1 MARSSTRKMRSKR
14 GKKSRSSRGKMSKR
28 MRFYGGAN
36 MFPAGVSDNSM
47 LEASKMSLA
56 QGRDYLS
63 HHTAQHGGMA
73 PVGYTGVLDD
83 SLRATARVGVL
94 DESMGAIQGMSDQ
107 SGGGKRRGMSMKRML
122 RGAKGMSLKLMKR
135 MRKMMGLKGGKMMY
149 GGKRKAMTMKMM
161 KKMMAK
167 KGGKMM
173 YGGKKR
179 KAMTMK
185 MMKKMMGMRGGFA
198 YALSQAQDYSAP
210 GMLLSPAG
218 EARALAG
225 MNPEWKLA
233 TDPSAFAPKMM

>member
-1 MARSSTRKMRSKR
+1 MT
-14 GKKSRSSRGKMSKR
+14 
-28 MRFYGGAN
+28 
-36 MFPAGVSDNSM
+36 PAGLSDNSM
-47 LEASKMSLA
+47 LESGKMSLA

-107 SGGGKRRGMSMKRML
+107 SGGGKRRGM
-122 RGAKGMSLKLMKR
+122 
-135 MRKMMGLKGGKMMY
+135 
-149 GGKRKAMTMKMM
+149 TM
-161 KKMMAK
+161 KKMKCK
-167 KGGKMM
+167 KCGQMMKRGRKGMKCKKCGGTMVKCGGGKMM

-179 KAMTMK
+179 MTMK
-185 MMKKMMGMRGGFA
+185 MKKGKKGTRRMRGGFA

-233 TDPSAFAPKMM
+233 TDPSAFAPKLL

>member
-1 MARSSTRKMRSKR
+1 
-14 GKKSRSSRGKMSKR
+14 MSKR
-28 MRFYGGAN
+28 MRLYGGAN
-36 MFPAGVSDNSM
+36 MNPAGVSDNSM
-47 LEASKMSLA
+47 LEAGKMSLA

-83 SLRATARVGVL
+83 SLRATARVAVL

-107 SGGGKRRGMSMKRML
+107 SGGGKRRGMTMKKMKCKKCGQMMKNCR
-122 RGAKGMSLKLMKR
+122 KGMKCKKCGGTMVKS
-135 MRKMMGLKGGKMMY
+135 GGGKMMY
-149 GGKRKAMTMKMM
+149 GGQKMCGGKMM
-161 KKMMAK
+161 YGGQKMGMMGGKMMYGGQK
-167 KGGKMM
+167 MCGGKMM

-179 KAMTMK
+179 MTMK
-185 MMKKMMGMRGGFA
+185 KMKKGKKGTRRMRGGFA

-233 TDPSAFAPKMM
+233 TDPSAFAPKLM

>member
-1 MARSSTRKMRSKR
+1 MMEA
-14 GKKSRSSRGKMSKR
+14 GKM
-28 MRFYGGAN
+28 G
-36 MFPAGVSDNSM
+36 
-47 LEASKMSLA
+47 LA
-56 QGRDYLS
+56 QGRDFLS

-107 SGGGKRRGMSMKRML
+107 SGGGRRRGRRGMTMKM
-122 RGAKGMSLKLMKR
+122 AMKK

-149 GGKRKAMTMKMM
+149 GGQKMCGGRTIGRKRRMTMKMM
-161 KKMMAK
+161 KKLMAK
-167 KGGKMM
+167 K
-173 YGGKKR
+173 
-179 KAMTMK
+179 
-185 MMKKMMGMRGGFA
+185 RGGFA

>member
-14 GKKSRSSRGKMSKR
+14 GKKSRSSRGKMSRSKR

-94 DESMGAIQGMSDQ
+94 DESMGAIQGMKDQ
-107 SGGGKRRGMSMKRML
+107 SGGGKRKRMT
-122 RGAKGMSLKLMKR
+122 MKMAMKK

-149 GGKRKAMTMKMM
+149 GGKKMMGGKMMYGGKKGMTMKMM
-161 KKMMAK
+161 KKMM
-167 KGGKMM
+167 
-173 YGGKKR
+173 KKR
-179 KAMTMK
+179 GTRR
-185 MMKKMMGMRGGFA
+185 MRGGFA

>member
-1 MARSSTRKMRSKR
+1 M
-14 GKKSRSSRGKMSKR
+14 SRRVR
-28 MRFYGGAN
+28 WYGGAN
-36 MFPAGVSDNSM
+36 MSPAGVGDNSM
-47 LEASKMSLA
+47 LDASKMNLA

-107 SGGGKRRGMSMKRML
+107 SGGGKRKRRGMSMKRMM

-149 GGKRKAMTMKMM
+149 GGQKMC
-161 KKMMAK
+161 
-167 KGGKMM
+167 GGQKM
-173 YGGKKR
+173 YGGKR
-179 KAMTMK
+179 GRRGTRR
-185 MMKKMMGMRGGFA
+185 MRGGFA

-233 TDPSAFAPKMM
+233 TDPSAFAPKLM

>member
-14 GKKSRSSRGKMSKR
+14 GKKSRSKLSRR
-28 MRFYGGAN
+28 RLYGGAN
-36 MFPAGVSDNSM
+36 VTFAGVNDASM
-47 LEASKMSLA
+47 MEAGKMSLA

-107 SGGGKRRGMSMKRML
+107 SGGGKRKRMT
-122 RGAKGMSLKLMKR
+122 MKMAMKK

-149 GGKRKAMTMKMM
+149 GGQKMCGGQKMYGGKRGKRRMTMKMM
-161 KKMMAK
+161 KKLMAK
-167 KGGKMM
+167 K
-173 YGGKKR
+173 
-179 KAMTMK
+179 
-185 MMKKMMGMRGGFA
+185 RGGFA

>member
-1 MARSSTRKMRSKR
+1 
-14 GKKSRSSRGKMSKR
+14 MSKR
-28 MRFYGGAN
+28 MRLYGGAN
-36 MFPAGVSDNSM
+36 MNPAGVSDNSM
-47 LEASKMSLA
+47 LEAGKMSLA

-83 SLRATARVGVL
+83 SLRATARVAVL

-107 SGGGKRRGMSMKRML
+107 SGGGKRRGMTMKKMKCKKCGQMMKNCR
-122 RGAKGMSLKLMKR
+122 KGMKCKKCGGTMVKS
-135 MRKMMGLKGGKMMY
+135 GGGKMMY
-149 GGKRKAMTMKMM
+149 GGQKMC
-161 KKMMAK
+161 
-167 KGGKMM
+167 GGKMM

-179 KAMTMK
+179 MTMK
-185 MMKKMMGMRGGFA
+185 KMKKGKKGTRRMRGGFA

-233 TDPSAFAPKMM
+233 TDPSAFAPKLM

>member
-1 MARSSTRKMRSKR
+1 
-14 GKKSRSSRGKMSKR
+14 
-28 MRFYGGAN
+28 
-36 MFPAGVSDNSM
+36 
-47 LEASKMSLA
+47 
-56 QGRDYLS
+56 
-63 HHTAQHGGMA
+63 
-73 PVGYTGVLDD
+73 
-83 SLRATARVGVL
+83 
-94 DESMGAIQGMSDQ
+94 
-107 SGGGKRRGMSMKRML
+107 
-122 RGAKGMSLKLMKR
+122 
-135 MRKMMGLKGGKMMY
+135 MGLKVSKMMY
-149 GGKRKAMTMKMM
+149 GSKRKDMTMKKM

-185 MMKKMMGMRGGFA
+185 MMKKMMGKRGTRRMRGGFA

>member
-1 MARSSTRKMRSKR
+1 M
-14 GKKSRSSRGKMSKR
+14 
-28 MRFYGGAN
+28 N
-36 MFPAGVSDNSM
+36 
-47 LEASKMSLA
+47 LA
-56 QGRDYLS
+56 QGRDFLS

-94 DESMGAIQGMSDQ
+94 DQSMQAIQGMSDQ
-107 SGGGKRRGMSMKRML
+107 SGGGKRRGRKGMSMKM
-122 RGAKGMSLKLMKR
+122 AMKK

-149 GGKRKAMTMKMM
+149 GGQKMCGGQKMYGGKRRMTMKMM
-161 KKMMAK
+161 KKLMGK
-167 KGGKMM
+167 KGT
-173 YGGKKR
+173 R
-179 KAMTMK
+179 R
-185 MMKKMMGMRGGFA
+185 MRGGFA

>member
-1 MARSSTRKMRSKR
+1 MARSSTKKMRSKR
-14 GKKSRSSRGKMSKR
+14 GKKSRSRLSRR
-28 MRFYGGAN
+28 RLYGGAN
-36 MFPAGVSDNSM
+36 MYPAGVNDNSM
-47 LEASKMSLA
+47 LEAGKMNFA

-63 HHTAQHGGMA
+63 YHTAQHGGMA

-83 SLRATARVGVL
+83 SLRATARVAVL

-107 SGGGKRRGMSMKRML
+107 SGGGKRRGPKGRRGMSMKM
-122 RGAKGMSLKLMKR
+122 AMKK
-135 MRKMMGLKGGKMMY
+135 MKKMMGLKGGKMMY
-149 GGKRKAMTMKMM
+149 GGQKMC
-161 KKMMAK
+161 
-167 KGGKMM
+167 GGQKM

-179 KAMTMK
+179 MTMK
-185 MMKKMMGMRGGFA
+185 KMKKGKKGTRRMRGGFA

>member
-14 GKKSRSSRGKMSKR
+14 GKKSRSGRGKMSR
-28 MRFYGGAN
+28 RIRWYGGAN
-36 MFPAGVSDNSM
+36 MSPAGVNDNSM
-47 LEASKMSLA
+47 LEAGKMSLA

-149 GGKRKAMTMKMM
+149 GGKRG
-161 KKMMAK
+161 K
-167 KGGKMM
+167 KGT
-173 YGGKKR
+173 R
-179 KAMTMK
+179 R
-185 MMKKMMGMRGGFA
+185 MRGGFA

-233 TDPSAFAPKMM
+233 TDPSAFAPKLM